1 MKKTPVKKGKVAVK
15 TKTPVSGGVKKGAR
29 PAASGGKNRR
39 ISTGSR
45 GKSNGGPVVV
55 MRGGK
60 GLGHGLGPK
69 EGLTRRQNNPPR
81 VSGGTGESIS
91 SRFDKINRR
100 AGGRGGRRQQGGSRP
115 RNSYGVVMPL

>member
-1 MKKTPVKKGKVAVK
+1 MKKGKVAV
-15 TKTPVSGGVKKGAR
+15 KTPVSGGVKKGAR
-29 PAASGGKNRR
+29 PAISGGKNRR
-39 ISTGSR
+39 VSAGSR

-60 GLGHGLGPK
+60 GIGHGLGPK
-69 EGLTRRQNNPPR
+69 EGLTRRQNAPPR

-91 SRFDKINRR
+91 SKFEKLNKRG
-100 AGGRGGRRQQGGSRP
+100 GGRGGRRQQGGSRP